1 VPLSIQ
7 EAALYGDLVLY
18 LRDRMAEMLAGED
31 CSVDEMEGQ
40 LDAIICEW
48 FLTPQ
53 EELHGCAPRD
63 LIWAEQKGVPNPVHP
78 ECLDAFFVDDC
89 PICQAEF
96 EQVKAAIESGEDP
109 GWHWYYDSGGYP
121 LIARYDPEGW
131 DACWAEE
138 EAAFE
143 EWQTDE
149 EELEALD
156 ADFPVAAAYEPFPVE
171 PTEVPPEEFVARM
184 QQPWL
189 DPALHRAASTLTDR
203 LDCPEPSLFGFH
215 YRRLTH
221 DEALSLLVGLH
232 EHGVDV
238 EALLAQIETFPYQNI
253 ALDWLSRP
261 EENAA
266 LMIEA
271 MEHEIAP
278 GDDEE
283 MARFRHH
290 RDFIFIL
297 SLMIPPGARLWL
309 QGWLE
314 AVAHGAFARASKE
327 EVDDIL

>member
-1 VPLSIQ
+1 LSIQ
-7 EAALYGDLVLY
+7 EAALYGELVLY
-18 LRDRMAEMLAGED
+18 LRDHLAEMLAGEVG
-31 CSVDEMEGQ
+31 SVQEAEEQ
-40 LDAIICEW
+40 LDTLIAEW

-53 EELHGCAPRD
+53 DELYGCAPRD

-78 ECLDAFFVDDC
+78 EYLEAFFVDDC

-96 EQVKAAIESGEDP
+96 ESVRAAVEAGEDP

-143 EWQTDE
+143 AWQADE
-149 EELEALD
+149 EEMEGVET
-156 ADFPVAAAYEPFPVE
+156 DFLAAPAYEPFPVE
-171 PTEVPPEEFVARM
+171 PTEVPPEEFIARM

-189 DPALHRAASTLTDR
+189 DPALHRAAGTLTDR
-203 LDCPEPSLFGFH
+203 LDCPEPSLSGFR
-215 YRRLTH
+215 YRRVAH
-221 DEALSLLVGLH
+221 DEAASLLVGLY
-232 EHGVDV
+232 EHGVNV
-238 EALLAQIETFPYQNI
+238 EALLAQIEAFPYQNI

-261 EENAA
+261 AENAA

-278 GDDEE
+278 DDDVE

-290 RDFIFIL
+290 RDFIFVL
-297 SLMIPPGARLWL
+297 AEVIPPGARLWL

-314 AVAHGAFARASKE
+314 AVAHGAFARASRE
-327 EVDDIL
+327 EVDDIF